1 MSLYHAQFDGESYYI
16 EARNFH
22 GAIDTWK
29 RHVAKA
35 WGQNFDGTEAPES
48 VAGMRAVIAKLKK
61 KDTGKFFEYDGG
73 SIPW

>member
-1 MSLYHAQFDGESYYI
+1 VSLYHAQFDGESYYI

-35 WGQNFDGTEAPES
+35 WGQNFDGTEEPES
-48 VAGMRAVIAKLKK
+48 VALIHEEAVLRESEAPTEI
-61 KDTGKFFEYDGG
+61 
-73 SIPW
+73 